1 MTLEKAFAVHAEPAV
16 IWRELTRELAQAPPG
31 SHTVERSVEGQE
43 LAVRVELQKGVEAVI
58 TYLLI
63 PREEYVEVVARMEPH
78 GFRYALMRAF
88 TLGRYDIGYQLALAE
103 GLSNLKMAAEAA
115 ASEGAKEQPPGR

>member
-31 SHTVERSVEGQE
+31 SHTIERSLEGQE
-43 LAVRVELQKGVEAVI
+43 LAVRVELQKGVEAVL
-58 TYLLI
+58 TYQLI
-63 PREEYVEVVARMEPH
+63 PREDYVEVVARMEPQ

-88 TLGRYDIGYQLALAE
+88 TFGRYDTGYQLALAE
-103 GLSNLKMAAEAA
+103 GLSNLKKAAEAA
-115 ASEGAKEQPPGR
+115 SGRGEEKQTTEQ